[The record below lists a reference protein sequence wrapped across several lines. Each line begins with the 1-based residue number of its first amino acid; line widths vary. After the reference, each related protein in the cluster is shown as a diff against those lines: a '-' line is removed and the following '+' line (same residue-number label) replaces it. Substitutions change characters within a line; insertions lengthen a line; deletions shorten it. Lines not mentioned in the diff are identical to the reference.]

1 MNTDDLFMF
10 ICILVFMGSVT
21 KIVLQMLKTREAR
34 HLARAGGGGSPQTG
48 RAVALLSDENELLTG
63 RIGRLEERI
72 ATLERIATDRPRRL
86 ADEIEALR

>member
-1 MNTDDLFMF
+1 MNADDLFMF

-21 KIVLQMLKTREAR
+21 KVVLQMLKTREAR
-34 HLARAGGGGSPQTG
+34 HLARADGGSPQTG

-63 RIGRLEERI
+63 KIGRLEERI

-86 ADEIEALR
+86 ADEIDSLR